1 MKLCNKVNFLENE
14 INKISL
20 SYQEKINNLEMIIS
34 NQAKEIDI
42 LNQWKK
48 KYDIEIQNLIE
59 KKKDDISLKN
69 IDSKIIKN
77 KKEIDFLEK
86 RLKNDDPMLMNR
98 TIIYKLLYRA
108 TRDGN
113 SASSFH
119 QKCDNICGT
128 LVVIKTTKGFRFG
141 GYTEQ
146 EWNIYYEKEK
156 KKR

>member
-1 MKLCNKVNFLENE
+1 
-14 INKISL
+14 
-20 SYQEKINNLEMIIS
+20 
-34 NQAKEIDI
+34 
-42 LNQWKK
+42 
-48 KYDIEIQNLIE
+48 
-59 KKKDDISLKN
+59 
-69 IDSKIIKN
+69 
-77 KKEIDFLEK
+77 
-86 RLKNDDPMLMNR
+86 MLMNR

-146 EWNIYYEKEK
+146 EWNIYYKKKK

>member
-1 MKLCNKVNFLENE
+1 MKN
-14 INKISL
+14 
-20 SYQEKINNLEMIIS
+20 IIGRK
-34 NQAKEIDI
+34 KEIDI
-42 LNQWKK
+42 LNQWKE

-69 IDSKIIKN
+69 IDSIIIKN

-113 SASSFH
+113 SAASFH

-146 EWNIYYEKEK
+146 AWNASSNGDK
-156 KKR
+156 KI